1 MLSAL
6 LSLIVRTDLDA
17 DIRAVMPT
25 AEEEKW
31 LSIPWRTNLWD
42 ARKQAQAQN
51 KPIFMWMMNGH
62 PMGCT

>member
-1 MLSAL
+1 MVSLL
-6 LSLIVRTDLDA
+6 LSLIVKPDLDA
-17 DIRAVMPT
+17 EIRAVLPT
-25 AEEEKW
+25 TEEEKW